1 MKNKEKEAHGN
12 EAGGNHWIVNGH
24 AGICNEVCMDFQ
36 NRRNYTVFTYL
47 CSRKWSTK
55 NDPPL

>member
-1 MKNKEKEAHGN
+1 MKKKRTGMK
-12 EAGGNHWIVNGH
+12 GGNHWIVNGH
-24 AGICNEVCMDFQ
+24 AGICNEVCMDLQ
-36 NRRNYTVFTYL
+36 NRRNYSVFTYL